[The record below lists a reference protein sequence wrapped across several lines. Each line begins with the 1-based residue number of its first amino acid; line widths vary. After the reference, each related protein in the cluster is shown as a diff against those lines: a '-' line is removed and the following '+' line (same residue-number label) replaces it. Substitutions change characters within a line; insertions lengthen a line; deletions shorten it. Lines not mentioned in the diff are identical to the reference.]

1 MNSLW
6 GIELGILG
14 ACLDWEV
21 AWERNVGL
29 LLAVDLG
36 PVYLW
41 IGTGWHDRRL
51 QHSIVLLLEAGP
63 EGGKLSWNDPLGSQG
78 SFVDEILTRILKKLR
93 LGLDKM
99 RTWL

>member
-1 MNSLW
+1 MGGVLVWGSNHTKVGLKAWQQSERNLLEMLELRGEDVTMNSLW

-36 PVYLW
+36 PVDLG
-41 IGTGWHDRRL
+41 IGTGWGARGL
-51 QHSIVLLLEAGP
+51 QHIILLL
-63 EGGKLSWNDPLGSQG
+63 
-78 SFVDEILTRILKKLR
+78 
-93 LGLDKM
+93 
-99 RTWL
+99 